1 MSTNIL
7 DMLAGAI
14 GDQFAKQAS
23 TYLGES
29 EDDTKST
36 LGMLIPALLGGMA
49 AEGSTT
55 DGAARLLSQL
65 ADRDVD
71 SGILGDLAGLFSGS
85 ARTQSVMD
93 LGTRL
98 VQGLLGEKAAALISA
113 VVGLTRMSSG
123 SVGKLLS
130 LGAPLLFGLVKKLV
144 AEHDLFASDL
154 MHLLQE
160 QFASIKSKLDPRI
173 IEALGLGALFENPV
187 TPAIAAASAGP
198 DMSLAAV
205 PASALDD
212 PSEDEDETDSLIG
225 RLLPWLLLLAGLLGG
240 LAWLRGC
247 QPQMQFTGQSPP
259 PAPGPATASP
269 PAATTDSATALPAKI
284 YFEVGTAQL
293 GQAATQTIDGVAAA
307 IRAQSL
313 NVELTGFTDRT
324 GDVAKNME
332 LAKQRAF
339 AVRDRLVAK
348 GIAASRITM
357 KPPLAVALTGSTTG
371 SGSDAEARRVEISV
385 TR

>member
-7 DMLAGAI
+7 DMLGGAI
-14 GDQFAKQAS
+14 GDQFAKHAS

-29 EDDTKST
+29 EDDTRST

-49 AEGSTT
+49 AEGSTV
-55 DGAARLLSQL
+55 DGAARLLSEL

-85 ARTQSVMD
+85 ERTQSVMD

-144 AEHDLFASDL
+144 TEHDLFASDL

-173 IEALGLGALFENPV
+173 IDALGLGTLFENPV
-187 TPAIAAASAGP
+187 TPAIAAAVAAGP
-198 DMSLAAV
+198 DMALAAA
-205 PASALDD
+205 PAERLDD
-212 PSEDEDETDSLIG
+212 PAEDEDEADSLIG

-247 QPQMQFTGQSPP
+247 QPQTQLTGQAP
-259 PAPGPATASP
+259 PAPSPATAVAPS
-269 PAATTDSATALPAKI
+269 ATADSATALPAKI

-313 NVELTGFTDRT
+313 NVELTGYTDRT

-357 KPPLAVALTGSTTG
+357 KPPLAVAVTGSTTG
-371 SGSDAEARRVEISV
+371 SGSDAEARRVEINV